1 MSEGDLREG
10 LRAAVGD
17 EPPLHFD
24 ADELIRRAEHAR
36 RRRRALV
43 AVAVATLAL
52 TGTVLSLPGVFDRG
66 PGIDA
71 ARGPVLT
78 ITASPSADQST
89 APSTPRA
96 QVAPSTLF
104 APPPITTRPQDA
116 GTYLMTYLAA
126 RFPEVVPEVKVVK
139 VDFTEPYEQ
148 DRAGYLTGI
157 VRFQDRVATSAVVV
171 QLSTPL
177 LRLTPEEFC
186 GTTECGKLLPQADG
200 SHLVSTTVT
209 EAETNVTTRT
219 VVHLRA
225 DGSVVRVSSY
235 NHDPTTGGDWRPE
248 VAVSTEQLLQLA
260 KDPKLSL
267 W

>member
-1 MSEGDLREG
+1 MSEADLREG

-43 AVAVATLAL
+43 AVAVATLVL
-52 TGTVLSLPGVFDRG
+52 TGTVLSLPGVFDRV

-78 ITASPSADQST
+78 ITASPSAEESGV
-89 APSTPRA
+89 PSTPRV
-96 QVAPSTLF
+96 QVAPSSVF
-104 APPPITTRPQDA
+104 APAPSANMPRDA
-116 GTYLMTYLAA
+116 ATYLTTYLAA

-157 VRFQDRVATSAVVV
+157 VRFEDRVATSAVVV
-171 QLSTPL
+171 QLSAPS
-177 LRLTPEEFC
+177 LRLTSEEFC
-186 GTTECGKLLPQADG
+186 ATAECGTLMRQTDG
-200 SHLVSTTVT
+200 SHLVSTTVF
-209 EAETNVTTRT
+209 EPDRNVTTRT

-225 DGSVVRVSSY
+225 DGSVVRVSGY
-235 NHDPTTGGDWRPE
+235 NHDPTTGVDWRPE
-248 VAVSTEQLLQLA
+248 VAVSTEQLMQLA

>member
-1 MSEGDLREG
+1 MSEADLREG
-10 LRAAVGD
+10 LLAAVGD

-78 ITASPSADQST
+78 ITASPSADQSA
-89 APSTPRA
+89 APRV
-96 QVAPSTLF
+96 QVAPSSLF
-104 APPPITTRPQDA
+104 APAPSANMPRHA
-116 GTYLMTYLAA
+116 ATYLTTYLAA

-139 VDFTEPYEQ
+139 IDFTEPYEQ

-157 VRFQDRVATSAVVV
+157 VRFQDRVATSAIVV
-171 QLSTPL
+171 QLSTPP
-177 LRLTPEEFC
+177 LRLTPGEFC
-186 GTTECGKLLPQADG
+186 DTTECGTLLPQADG
-200 SHLVSTTVT
+200 SHLASTSVI
-209 EAETNVTTRT
+209 EPETNVTTRT

-225 DGSVVRVSSY
+225 DGSVVRVSGY

-248 VAVSTEQLLQLA
+248 VAVSTEQLMLLA